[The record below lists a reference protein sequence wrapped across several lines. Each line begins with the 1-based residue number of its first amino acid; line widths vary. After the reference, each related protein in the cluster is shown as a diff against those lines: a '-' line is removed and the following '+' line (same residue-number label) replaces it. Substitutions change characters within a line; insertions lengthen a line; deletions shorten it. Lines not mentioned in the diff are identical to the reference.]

1 MGGAAGDL
9 EPVDLVGPGAL
20 RSALTLSGV
29 EADFLPAIIIIFLVS
44 YYFFLSGLLKLL
56 ILILLQLYKVF

>member
-9 EPVDLVGPGAL
+9 EPVDLVGPGPL
-20 RSALTLSGV
+20 RSALDLSGV

-44 YYFFLSGLLKLL
+44 YYFFLSGFLK
-56 ILILLQLYKVF
+56 